1 MVSHTQKN
9 PAGKQAVLDRR
20 QRTLRRITRNWE
32 LYLMFVP
39 VLAYFIL
46 YHYVPMYGVQ
56 IAFKKFSGVKGIW
69 GSPWRGLYNFQRF
82 FNSYQFTEVM
92 GNTVSISLY
101 ALVVGFPAP
110 ILLAL
115 LMNELRSGRF
125 KRVVQ
130 TVTYAPHFISTV
142 VMCSM
147 IILFLSPSSGV
158 INKVIRLAGGQ
169 PVYFMGLPE
178 HFKSVYVLTGV
189 WQGAGWGSILYMA
202 ALAGID
208 PQLHEAAIVDGA
220 SRLQRIWHVNIP
232 GILPTAI
239 ILLILNSGS
248 IMNVG
253 FEKVFLLKNDL
264 NRSAAEVISTLV
276 YQRGLID
283 RDYSSASAIG
293 LFNSVINLVL
303 LVTVNQIARRAS
315 ETSLW

>member
-1 MVSHTQKN
+1 MVH
-9 PAGKQAVLDRR
+9 
-20 QRTLRRITRNWE
+20 RTRSGHIAPDLRSRSLRKVWRNWE
-32 LYLMFVP
+32 LYLMFLP
-39 VLAYFIL
+39 VLAYFII

-82 FNSYQFTEVM
+82 FNSDLSGQVVS
-92 GNTVSISLY
+92 NTISISLY
-101 ALVVGFPAP
+101 SLAVGFPAP

-115 LMNELRSGRF
+115 MMNELRSSRF

-147 IILFLSPSSGV
+147 IVLFLSPSSGV
-158 INKVIRLAGGQ
+158 INKLIQLAGGQ
-169 PVYFMGLPE
+169 PIYFMGVPE
-178 HFKSVYVLTGV
+178 YFKTVYVVTGV
-189 WQGAGWGSILYMA
+189 WQSIGWGSIIYMA

-208 PQLHEAAIVDGA
+208 PQLHEAAIVDG
-220 SRLQRIWHVNIP
+220 SNRIQRIWHVNLP

-239 ILLILNSGS
+239 ILLILNCGS

-253 FEKVFLLKNDL
+253 FEKIFLLKNDL
-264 NRSAAEVISTLV
+264 NRSSAEVISTLV

-303 LVTVNQIARRAS
+303 LVTVNQIARRTS

>member
-1 MVSHTQKN
+1 M
-9 PAGKQAVLDRR
+9 
-20 QRTLRRITRNWE
+20 LRRTQDRQIVLNTRMRRSRRILRNWE
-32 LYLMFVP
+32 LYVMFLP

-69 GSPWRGLYNFQRF
+69 GSPWRGLYNFERF
-82 FNSYQFTEVM
+82 FNSNLFGQVV
-92 GNTVSISLY
+92 GNTVVISLY
-101 ALVVGFPAP
+101 SLAVNFPVP

-115 LMNELRSGRF
+115 LMNEVRSSKF

-147 IILFLSPSSGV
+147 IILFLSPTSGMV
-158 INKVIRLAGGQ
+158 NKLIGLMGGKS
-169 PVYFMGLPE
+169 VYFMGVPE
-178 HFKSVYVLTGV
+178 YFKTVYVLTGV
-189 WQGAGWGSILYMA
+189 WQSAGWGSIIYMA

-220 SRLQRIWHVNIP
+220 NRLQRIWHVNIP
-232 GILPTAI
+232 GIWPTAI
-239 ILLILNSGS
+239 ILLILNCGS

-264 NRSAAEVISTLV
+264 NRSSAEVISTLV

-283 RDYSSASAIG
+283 RDYSGASAIG
-293 LFNSVINLVL
+293 LFNSVINLVM
-303 LVTVNQIARRAS
+303 LVTVNLIARRTS

>member
-1 MVSHTQKN
+1 MAQVVNDRQMKR
-9 PAGKQAVLDRR
+9 ARR
-20 QRTLRRITRNWE
+20 QRAARRVTRNWE

-39 VLAYFIL
+39 VLAYFIV
-46 YHYVPMYGVQ
+46 YHYAPMYGVQ
-56 IAFKKFSGVKGIW
+56 IAFKKFSGAKGIW
-69 GSPWRGLYNFQRF
+69 GSPWRGWYNFERF
-82 FNSYQFTEVM
+82 FNSNYFGEVV
-92 GNTVSISLY
+92 GNTLTISLFTI
-101 ALVVGFPAP
+101 LVGFPVP

-115 LMNELRSGRF
+115 MVNELRSNKF

-158 INKVIRLAGGQ
+158 INRIIKLLGGD
-169 PVYFMGLPE
+169 PIYFLGVPKY
-178 HFKSVYVLTGV
+178 FKPVYVLTGV
-189 WQGAGWGSILYMA
+189 WQSAGWGAIIYIA

-208 PQLHEAAIVDGA
+208 PQLHEAAIMDGA

-239 ILLILNSGS
+239 ILLILNCGS

-253 FEKVFLLKNDL
+253 FDKIFLLKNDL
-264 NRSAAEVISTLV
+264 NRSSAEVISTLV

-283 RDYSSASAIG
+283 RDYSSAAAIG

-303 LVTVNQIARRAS
+303 LVTVNTIARRTG

>member
-69 GSPWRGLYNFQRF
+69 GSPWRGLYNCQRF
-82 FNSYQFTEVM
+82 FNRYHFTEVM

-189 WQGAGWGSILYMA
+189 WQGAGWGSIIYMA